1 MVLRH
6 GNGDRSL
13 SLKCFGFD
21 GVVCMLG
28 GVIITLDV
36 AFDVLS
42 VSLVVSVAVPSYV
55 DVIFLSFWR
64 MLKMFWFLL

>member
-1 MVLRH
+1 
-6 GNGDRSL
+6 
-13 SLKCFGFD
+13 
-21 GVVCMLG
+21 MLG

-64 MLKMFWFLL
+64 MLKMFWSLL